1 MLSIISNNPEETQKF
16 GKKIGK
22 NLFPKSIIALIGKL
36 GSGKTTL
43 IQGIGQGLGITT
55 SIKSPSFTLVNEYQ
69 GSLPLYHFDLY
80 RLTSEE
86 EIEQLGYEEYL
97 FKKKGVVAVEWAD
110 KMESFLTFPYLK
122 IKIKMIDF
130 SQREIVLIPNG
141 IIYEKLVEKL
151 KGEIFC

>member
-1 MLSIISNNPEETQKF
+1 MLSIISKNPEETQEF

-22 NLFPKSIIALIGKL
+22 NLFPTSIIALSGKL

-55 SIKSPSFTLVNEYQ
+55 PIKSPSFTLINEYQ
-69 GSLPLYHFDLY
+69 GFLPLYHFDLY
-80 RLTSEE
+80 RLSGEE
-86 EIEQLGYEEYL
+86 EIEELGYEEYL
-97 FKKKGVVAVEWAD
+97 FKKKGVVVIEWAD
-110 KMESFLTFPYLK
+110 KMESFLTFPHLK

-130 SQREIVLIPNG
+130 SQREIILIPNG

-151 KGEIFC
+151 LISV

>member
-1 MLSIISNNPEETQKF
+1 MLSIISKNPEETREC

-22 NLFPKSIIALIGKL
+22 NLFPTSIIALSGKL

-55 SIKSPSFTLVNEYQ
+55 PIKSPSFTLIHEYQ
-69 GSLPLYHFDLY
+69 GFLPLYHFDLY
-80 RLTSEE
+80 RLISEE
-86 EIEQLGYEEYL
+86 EIEHLGYEEYL
-97 FKKKGVVAVEWAD
+97 FKKKGVVVIEWAD
-110 KMESFLTFPYLK
+110 KMESFLTFPHLK

-130 SQREIVLIPNG
+130 FQREIILISRG
-141 IIYEKLVEKL
+141 ILYKKLVEKL